1 MAHRVLIPTPL
12 RPYTGQKDAV
22 DVDGGTVGEVL
33 SSLTKSYADLRKH
46 LYADDGKL
54 RHFVN
59 VYVNDDDIRYLERDA
74 TKLKDG
80 DVISIVPSV
89 AGGAPVTTP
98 AETLPELTNAE
109 IQRYSRHLILPEVG
123 VDGQKKLKAGSVLCI
138 GAGGLGSPAALY
150 LAAAGVG
157 RIGIVDFDA
166 VDSSNLQRQIL
177 HGTPDVGRSK
187 LQSAKDRLGALN
199 PEVRV
204 ETFETRLTSA
214 NALELFRGY
223 DVILD
228 GTDNFATRYLVNDA
242 CVLLGIP
249 NAYGSIFR
257 FEGQASVFATK
268 SGPCYRCL
276 YPEPPP
282 PGLVPSCAEGG
293 VLGVLPGVIGTIQA
307 TESIKL
313 ILGAGSTL
321 VGRLLLYDAWGMKFR
336 ELKLRRDPE
345 CPVCGDHPTV
355 RQLIDYEEFCGVKP
369 VRCSCVR
376 FRCARDDRRGA
387 QGADGCERAV
397 LPARRPGTA
406 RVSDRAHPRVDADSA
421 RPAREPL
428 RRAAAGVRGE
438 GDHRPLQVR
447 RPQRE
452 GREPA
457 AGAWHRGEEPQGRHP
472 RLDRSDR
479 PDAVEILVTGTVD
492 SVSVEISGER
502 GPKAAD

>member
-12 RPYTGQKDAV
+12 RPYTGQQDAV
-22 DVDGGTVGEVL
+22 ELEGGTVGEIL
-33 SSLTKSYADLRKH
+33 SSLTSRYAELRRH

-59 VYVNDDDIRYLERDA
+59 VYVNDDDIRYLDREA
-74 TKLKDG
+74 TALKSG

-89 AGGAPVTTP
+89 AGGAPVTEAAAT
-98 AETLPELTNAE
+98 PELSNAE
-109 IQRYSRHLILPEVG
+109 VERYSRHLILPEVG
-123 VDGQKKLKAGSVLCI
+123 IEGQRRLKAGRVLCV

-157 RIGIVDFDA
+157 TIGIIDFDA
-166 VDSSNLQRQIL
+166 VDASNLQRQIL

-187 LQSAKDRLGALN
+187 LQSARDRLSALN
-199 PEVRV
+199 PEVRI
-204 ETFETRLTSA
+204 ETHETALTSK
-214 NALELFRGY
+214 NALALFRDY

-242 CVLLGIP
+242 CVLLGKP

-268 SGPCYRCL
+268 NGPCYRCL

-313 ILGAGSTL
+313 LLGGGSTL
-321 VGRLLLYDAWGMKFR
+321 IGRLLLYDAWNMRFR
-336 ELKLRRDPE
+336 ELKLRRDPA

-355 RQLIDYEEFCGVKP
+355 RELIDYDQFCGITQPAAVAAASGALPADLEVSVEQLKDIQTSGRP
-369 VRCSCVR
+369 LYLLDVREPHEFQICRIPGSTLIPL
-376 FRCARDDRRGA
+376 G
-387 QGADGCERAV
+387 Q
-397 LPARRPGTA
+397 LPARVTELPTGAGAPEIIVHCR
-406 RVSDRAHPRVDADSA
+406 S
-421 RPAREPL
+421 
-428 RRAAAGVRGE
+428 GVRSAKAV
-438 GDHRPLQVR
+438 RQLQ
-447 RPQRE
+447 
-452 GREPA
+452 
-457 AGAWHRGEEPQGRHP
+457 
-472 RLDRSDR
+472 
-479 PDAVEILVTGTVD
+479 
-492 SVSVEISGER
+492 ER
-502 GPKAAD
+502 GIASRNLKGGILAWIDRIDPTLPKY

>member
-22 DVDGGTVGEVL
+22 EVDGGTVGEAL
-33 SSLTKSYADLRKH
+33 ASLTTSYSDLRKH

-89 AGGAPVTTP
+89 AGGAPVTSP
-98 AETLPELTNAE
+98 ADVSPELSNAE
-109 IQRYSRHLILPEVG
+109 IQRYSRHLLLSEVG
-123 VDGQKKLKAGSVLCI
+123 IDGQKRLKAGRVLCI

-157 RIGIVDFDA
+157 TIGIVDFDA
-166 VDSSNLQRQIL
+166 VDESNLQRQIL

-187 LQSAKDRLGALN
+187 LASAKDRLTALN

-223 DVILD
+223 DVVLD

-242 CVLLGIP
+242 CVILGIP

-268 SGPCYRCL
+268 DGPCYRCL

-321 VGRLLLYDAWGMKFR
+321 AGRLLLYDAWNMRFR
-336 ELKLRRDPE
+336 ELKLRRDPA
-345 CPVCGDHPTV
+345 CPVCGDNPTV
-355 RQLIDYEEFCGVKP
+355 KHLIDYEEFCGVKP
-369 VRCSCVR
+369 V
-376 FRCARDDRRGA
+376 
-387 QGADGCERAV
+387 
-397 LPARRPGTA
+397 PA
-406 RVSDRAHPRVDADSA
+406 
-421 RPAREPL
+421 
-428 RRAAAGVRGE
+428 
-438 GDHRPLQVR
+438 
-447 RPQRE
+447 
-452 GREPA
+452 PA
-457 AGAWHRGEEPQGRHP
+457 AGPGVLETTVEELKARIDAKAPLYILDVREPHEYQIARIPGSTLIPLGQLGSRYGELPPASAGQEIVVHCKSGVRSAKAVSLLQEHGIEAKNLKGGILAWI
-472 RLDRSDR
+472 DRID
-479 PDAVEILVTGTVD
+479 PTQA
-492 SVSVEISGER
+492 
-502 GPKAAD
+502 KY